1 MANFQ
6 ILLVNLL
13 SMMLEHTRKSRL
25 AELIYNRLD
34 SLNISDALHSTD
46 RNQK

>member
-1 MANFQ
+1 MADFKM
-6 ILLVNLL
+6 LLVNLL
-13 SMMLEHTRKSRL
+13 GMMLEHTRKSRL

-34 SLNISDALHSTD
+34 LLNISDALHSTH